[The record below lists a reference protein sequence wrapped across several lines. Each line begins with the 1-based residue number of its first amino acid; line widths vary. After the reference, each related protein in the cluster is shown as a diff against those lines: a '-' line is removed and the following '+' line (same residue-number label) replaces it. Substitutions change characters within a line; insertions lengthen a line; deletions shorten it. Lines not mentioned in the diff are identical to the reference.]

1 MMQDMLSSPGR
12 QPAPPPAK
20 VGPSSEIA
28 LNAPLPTA
36 LPDVQAFLV
45 RHGAAV
51 EPWRPA
57 AARVDA
63 LLSAISER
71 RDDPVFWRELGRL
84 TERLEADNL
93 ALHRLDGADALDPT
107 DRGRLLAAL
116 RSALQQ
122 PGVAPRAAVGTSIRA
137 LAGFLV
143 LGMAVAC
150 GDKSEDSATATSEED
165 GGVGGDG
172 ASDGTDGTETT
183 TCEAAEERGYSG
195 SEAEVYCE
203 LLTLVDGADIGSE
216 ARSQLLECFPEL
228 STARRA
234 ELLDAFQN
242 ASDDELVNLLNSLAY
257 SEECGWVEDGGH

>member
-1 MMQDMLSSPGR
+1 M
-12 QPAPPPAK
+12 
-20 VGPSSEIA
+20 
-28 LNAPLPTA
+28 NAPLPTA
-36 LPDVQAFLV
+36 LPDIQAFLL

-51 EPWRPA
+51 APWQPA

-63 LLSAISER
+63 LLRVLSER
-71 RDDPVFWRELGRL
+71 RDDPAFWRELARL

-93 ALHRLDGADALDPT
+93 ALHRLDGADALAPT
-107 DRGRLLAAL
+107 DRARLLGAL

-122 PGVAPRAAVGTSIRA
+122 PGVLPRTAVGTSLRA
-137 LAGFLV
+137 LAGFLM

-150 GDKSEDSATATSEED
+150 GDKSDDSATVSEEED

-172 ASDGTDGTETT
+172 GSDGTEST
-183 TCEAAEERGYSG
+183 TCDAATELGYSG

-203 LLTLVDGADIGSE
+203 LLTLVDSSDIGSE
-216 ARSQLLECFPEL
+216 ARSQLLECFPAL

-257 SEECGWVEDGGH
+257 SEECGWIEDGGH